1 MSPVPHDPDIET
13 VYLAA
18 FTNEHANAVAE
29 KLEEAGI
36 AWWYK
41 QPGFFSRI
49 WEYGAVRLFVDKSR
63 LEEAQHIAQ
72 EIAPDAWSG

>member
-1 MSPVPHDPDIET
+1 
-13 VYLAA
+13 
-18 FTNEHANAVAE
+18 VAE

-49 WEYGAVRLFVDKSR
+49 WEYGAVRLFVDKDR
-63 LEEAQHIAQ
+63 LEEAQEIAQ
-72 EIAPDAWSG
+72 KIAPDAWSG